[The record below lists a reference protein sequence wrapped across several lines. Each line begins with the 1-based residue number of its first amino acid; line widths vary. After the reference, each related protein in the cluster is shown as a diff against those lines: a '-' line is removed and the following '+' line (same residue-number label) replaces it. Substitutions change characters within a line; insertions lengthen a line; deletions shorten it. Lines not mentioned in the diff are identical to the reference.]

1 MNDPLSPL
9 FQLIAKG
16 SASASRPFLTLS
28 YAQSL
33 DGSIASRQRSALAL
47 SASASLKMTHRLR
60 AAHDAILV
68 GIGTILAD
76 DPRLNVR
83 LVTGNDP
90 LPIILDS
97 HLRLP
102 FESRVLSGPRK
113 PWIATLETSDADKAS
128 SLEAFGAKILRVRG
142 LLDGRVDLRALLRQ
156 LRRLRIRRLMVEGG
170 QQVITSFLRARLA
183 DVLVVTV
190 APILVGG
197 LPAVDDLDVPDGVRY
212 PHILN
217 PSFVALEPDLVV
229 WGDLEKTTA

>member
-1 MNDPLSPL
+1 MNDALSPL
-9 FQLIAKG
+9 FQVIAK
-16 SASASRPFLTLS
+16 ASAPAGRPFLTLS

-33 DGSIASRQRSALAL
+33 DGSIASRHRTALAL

-83 LVTGNDP
+83 LVTGGDP

-102 FESRVLSGPRK
+102 LEARVLSGPRK
-113 PWIATLETSDADKAS
+113 PWIAALDTSDKEKAS
-128 SLEAFGAKILRVRG
+128 RLESLGVRILRTRA
-142 LLDGRVDLRALLRQ
+142 LLDGRVDLKALLRQ
-156 LRRLRIRRLMVEGG
+156 LRRERVRRLMIEGG

-183 DVLVVTV
+183 DLVVVTV

-197 LPAVDDLDVPDGVRY
+197 LSAIDDLDVPEGIRY
-212 PHILN
+212 PHVLN
-217 PSFVALEPDLVV
+217 PSFVPLGRDLVV
-229 WGDLEKTTA
+229 WGELEKATV